1 MVEQTGIQASFDE
14 HEVKLYLEQVTNEVY
29 CSFTDLIQYVPYSDS
44 IRYESE
50 VAVDCSYL
58 ECLDAHHILHMGQ
71 LL

>member
-50 VAVDCSYL
+50 VAVDCMYS
-58 ECLDAHHILHMGQ
+58 
-71 LL
+71 